1 MTRYF
6 VWQLSIAMSLY
17 FGVLLV
23 LEGVSKNTLIPLCIF
38 FALSVVGVIDQL
50 QKKHAI
56 LRNYPIIGHLRFWLE
71 FKIGRAHV

>member
-23 LEGVSKNTLIPLCIF
+23 LEGASKNTLIPLCIF
-38 FALSVVGVIDQL
+38 FALSVVGVMAQL
-50 QKKHAI
+50 ACKA
-56 LRNYPIIGHLRFWLE
+56 
-71 FKIGRAHV
+71 